1 MKKYMHVIASIIMTL
16 SMISFS
22 DLSLAS
28 TGETKTKV
36 ITKKSKVVVVEPAV
50 VDEDEAEPNVL
61 QNNSFDYKCELGNFL
76 TIYTNAED
84 DQHVAL
90 RWKKRLYRMTRVETT
105 TGANRFENRKAGF
118 VFIGIPAKGLLL
130 DSHKGKQLANEC
142 KTIEP
147 ILIDAKGV
155 EETRIEA
162 KEIIIPNKEIK

>member
-1 MKKYMHVIASIIMTL
+1 MKKYLHLIGSVILIFTL
-16 SMISFS
+16 TDFAG
-22 DLSLAS
+22 LVQAS
-28 TGETKTKV
+28 TSDVKTKV
-36 ITKKSKVVVVEPAV
+36 VTKKAKVVVPAV
-50 VDEDEAEPNVL
+50 IDEDDAEPNVQ

-76 TIYTNAED
+76 TIYTNLED

-118 VFIGIPAKGLLL
+118 VFIGIPSKGLLL

-155 EETRIEA
+155 EETRIES
-162 KEIIIPNKEIK
+162 KEIVIPNKVTK

>member
-1 MKKYMHVIASIIMTL
+1 MKKYMPVIASIVLTL

-22 DLSLAS
+22 DLTLAS
-28 TGETKTKV
+28 TGEAKAKAT
-36 ITKKSKVVVVEPAV
+36 TKKSKAVEPV
-50 VDEDEAEPNVL
+50 VIDEDEAEPNVL

-76 TIYTNAED
+76 TIYTNTED

-155 EETRIEA
+155 EETRIEP
-162 KEIIIPNKEIK
+162 KEIIIPNKVIK